1 MSSPE
6 EQNMCQRIMA
16 NFKLNPFPIEN
27 EEDQYDQEP
36 DNDYGN
42 YDQSRMNRLYEA
54 MEDEDH
60 MFSVFEPCDS
70 DAMKNSNYMF
80 PAPSQTNQD
89 PFQKEG
95 PIFRIIS
102 KTEANGATN

>member
-1 MSSPE
+1 
-6 EQNMCQRIMA
+6 MA

-80 PAPSQTNQD
+80 PVPSQTNQD